1 MNEERRDDDA
11 RAEGAAAG
19 ARQVPPPLVTA
30 AGYGWRLLV
39 LAAVGYGLVWI
50 CTKLTIV
57 VLPIIVALLLCA
69 LLHPVTAWLARR
81 GLPRLAATWITLL
94 LSMVVLGGVGTY
106 IVIEANAQFP
116 RLATEV
122 QQTGREVQRWLV
134 EGPLHLKTSQLQRY
148 VDEGVKYLETRRGEL
163 ATTAVQAGRL
173 TVEIL
178 VAFIFMLFV
187 LFFLLKDGRQIWDWL
202 IGGLGSYRTR
212 VDRAG
217 RAAWRTLSQY
227 VHGTVTV
234 AAINAVVLAIVLA
247 VLGVPLVAPL
257 AVIIFLGSFIPIVG
271 ILVSGTLAVAVTFS
285 AKGLWAAV
293 IFLGILLVEQQI
305 EGHLLQPL
313 VVGRWVRLHPL
324 GIIVALTVGGV
335 LAGIPG
341 AALAVPLAAVVY
353 RAWPALRAA
362 PGPAAPGPAPA
373 APAGTGHAPSDAEDK
388 ARTRDDPPGH
398 GD

>member
-1 MNEERRDDDA
+1 M
-11 RAEGAAAG
+11 RAEG
-19 ARQVPPPLVTA
+19 ARQVPPSLVTA
-30 AGYGWRLLV
+30 AGFGWRLLV

-50 CTKLTIV
+50 CTRLTIV

-69 LLHPVTAWLARR
+69 LLHPVTAWLGRR
-81 GLPRLAATWITLL
+81 GLPPLAATWITLL
-94 LSMVVLGGVGTY
+94 LSLVVLGGVGTY
-106 IVIEANAQFP
+106 IVVEANAQFP
-116 RLATEV
+116 RLVTEV

-163 ATTAVQAGRL
+163 ASTAVQAGRL

-187 LFFLLKDGRQIWDWL
+187 LFFLLKDGRRIWDWL
-202 IGGLGSYRTR
+202 ISGLGSYRAR

-217 RAAWRTLSQY
+217 RAAWRALSQY

-234 AAINAVVLAIVLA
+234 AAINAVVLAIVLT

-257 AVIIFLGSFIPIVG
+257 AVIIFVGSFIPIVG

-305 EGHLLQPL
+305 EGHLLHPL

-341 AALAVPLAAVVY
+341 AALAVPLTAVVY

-362 PGPAAPGPAPA
+362 PEPAPA
-373 APAGTGHAPSDAEDK
+373 ALAKTGQAPSDAEDM

-398 GD
+398 DG